1 MEPEPEPESRSP
13 LGVPQQQ
20 RQPTAPAGAGAGG
33 GGARDAFFDNA
44 KYLAI
49 VLVAMG
55 HAWEPL
61 RGDSRAAAALYITVY
76 AFHMPAFIVI
86 SGYFSRSF
94 DASPNRLK
102 RLITGV
108 AVPYVIFEVA
118 YTVFKWIADD
128 DLDYPIS
135 LLDPWY
141 LTWFLIA
148 LFVWRLTTPLWKTVR
163 WPLSLS
169 LAIAILASVSPD
181 IGDDLDLQRVLQFL
195 PFFVLGLVLRPE
207 HFRLVRRREARVL
220 AVPVFAAALLF
231 AYWAAPRMNAAW
243 FYRRDSAQEL
253 AAPGW
258 TGAVMTLAMFGCSVV
273 LVACFLAWVPR
284 RRMWFTALGAG
295 TLYGYL
301 LHGFLAK
308 GSRFGEW
315 YDAQWLHTP
324 LGEIA
329 VTLIA
334 ATVIT
339 VLCTPPVRR
348 IFRFAMEPEMK
359 WAFKA
364 PRPDADGSHPGSS
377 RGSRPQDCPPG
388 GAETPDAPPPGAD
401 SGRRQQTPYRGGP

>member
-1 MEPEPEPESRSP
+1 MAH
-13 LGVPQQQ
+13 GAAAQ
-20 RQPTAPAGAGAGG
+20 AAKPAKR
-33 GGARDAFFDNA
+33 RDAFFDNA

-55 HAWEPL
+55 HAWEPM

-76 AFHMPAFIVI
+76 TFHMPAFIVI

-94 DASPNRLK
+94 DASPDRIK
-102 RLITGV
+102 RLVTGV

-118 YTVFKWIADD
+118 YTFFKRWAGNDPT
-128 DLDYPIS
+128 YPIS

-141 LTWFLIA
+141 LTWFLAA
-148 LFVWRLTTPLWKTVR
+148 LFIWRLTTPLWKIVR
-163 WPLSLS
+163 WPLPLA
-169 LAIAILASVSPD
+169 LAIAVLASVSPD

-195 PFFVLGLVLRPE
+195 PFFVLGLGLKPE
-207 HFRLVRRREARVL
+207 HFQLVRRREARLL
-220 AVPVFAAALLF
+220 AVPVFAMVLVF

-258 TGAVMTLAMFGCSVV
+258 AGGVMTLAMFGCSLV
-273 LVACFLAWVPR
+273 LVACFFAWVPGR
-284 RRMWFTALGAG
+284 KMWFTALGAG

-308 GSRFGEW
+308 GSRFWDW
-315 YDAQWLHTP
+315 YDHDWMHQP

-334 ATVIT
+334 GTVIT
-339 VLCTPPVRR
+339 VLCTPPVQRA
-348 IFRFAMEPEMK
+348 FRFAMEPKMA
-359 WAFKA
+359 WAFK
-364 PRPDADGSHPGSS
+364 DSKDSKV
-377 RGSRPQDCPPG
+377 
-388 GAETPDAPPPGAD
+388 GAA
-401 SGRRQQTPYRGGP
+401 SRRQDRRAK